1 MPVWYVTE
9 PEVNLWLEDQP
20 LLYRPSLGPEVR
32 VLLRYKDQSG
42 TQDDFRRYDTNV
54 FSVGVR
60 WSLSL
65 RAYVETTDTSNPD
78 AWLFTG
84 DGRAIQYTLGANNI
98 EYGTRSTLVW
108 STNQYILSQP
118 DGFKEYYSVG
128 TQGTDLLDNTTVYRY
143 FLRRRVDPQGNAL
156 TFNYTTNGTVKLTGV
171 VDANN
176 RTTQISYTNN
186 AAFAA
191 LVWRVADPDANT
203 VEFKYS
209 TNGCLT
215 NLIDVAG
222 IDSRMEYDGAQ
233 NLLRLKTPYG
243 ETRFDFP
250 FVTNRFDSRAVKVTE
265 PTEGVHLFLAGT
277 QFESDLVPDT
287 DTPPPTEAVGYT
299 NTFNN
304 GNLNQWNSFYWG
316 PRQYALLSATAKAH
330 ADTNDVEFRTY
341 LTATDYQRGRMRHWL
356 TRSGGFGTTL
366 ALERDPTPDG
376 TTAGKK
382 IWYDHEGKSQDDNHI
397 EGTMRQLVSS

>member
-1 MPVWYVTE
+1 MWYVTE

-42 TQDDFRRYDTNV
+42 TQDDFRRFDTNV

-84 DGRAIQYTLGANNI
+84 DGRAIPYTLGTTNL

-243 ETRFDFP
+243 QTSFDFP

-265 PTEGVHLFLAGT
+265 PTGGVHLFLAGT

-330 ADTNDVEFRTY
+330 ADTNDIEFRTY

-356 TRSGGFGTTL
+356 TRNGRFGTTL

-382 IWYDHEGKSQDDNHI
+382 TWYDHAGKP
-397 EGTMRQLVSS
+397 GKPRK